1 MNDANDMNDVNVND
15 VNEKMQERDLMEQ
28 VKEVLDSERL
38 LTARMVDSVLRS
50 TQMASLA
57 TPEMQDMFDQWVTL
71 IGRQMLAEIGPAGE
85 CDIPSL
91 ARTIGVGETTLF
103 SLLVYLH
110 RSGKIHIDGV
120 RFSVGKGNN
129 TESCGCLMA

>member
-1 MNDANDMNDVNVND
+1 MD
-15 VNEKMQERDLMEQ
+15 ERIQEQDLMGQ

-71 IGRQMLAEIGPAGE
+71 IGRQMLSEIGPAGE
-85 CDIPSL
+85 CDIPAL
-91 ARTIGVGETTLF
+91 AQKIGVGETTLF

-110 RSGKIHIDGV
+110 RSGRIRVDGV
-120 RFSVGKGNN
+120 RFSAGRGKNA
-129 TESCGCLMA
+129 EACSCLTQ